1 MGALGVPSAMV
12 FDILSFLAGIAA
24 GGVTG
29 ALAGMLH
36 GLESTADLQEKLRQ
50 VTSEVDKIRSTIGSS
65 IPPTNSRDPRSEMD
79 ELYRDLNEI
88 QEEIRRLYKKGQR

>member
-1 MGALGVPSAMV
+1 VCPSTMV
-12 FDILSFLAGIAA
+12 FDILSFVAGVAA

-29 ALAGMLH
+29 GLAGMLH

-65 IPPTNSRDPRSEMD
+65 TARTDGRDSRSELE

-88 QEEIRRLYKKGQR
+88 QEEIRRLYKKGKR

>member
-1 MGALGVPSAMV
+1 MV

-29 ALAGMLH
+29 ALAGILH

-65 IPPTNSRDPRSEMD
+65 TSHTDGRDSRSELE

-88 QEEIRRLYKKGQR
+88 QEEIRRLYKKGKR

>member
-1 MGALGVPSAMV
+1 MCPSIMV

-36 GLESTADLQEKLRQ
+36 SLESTADLQEKLRQ
-50 VTSEVDKIRSTIGSS
+50 VTSEVDKIRSAIGSS
-65 IPPTNSRDPRSEMD
+65 TSPNRDPRSEMD

-88 QEEIRRLYKKGQR
+88 QEEIRHLYKKGRR